1 MPQVKPPT
9 RFLMR
14 GSVLLILTLALWW
27 WVLLGP
33 LLFLMQGAGGFA
45 LSVFHGG
52 SGEVVTVT
60 PEGDWNLVVPL
71 EATVQ
76 NAPDH
81 PGLSQIHSV
90 EFTVPRSQMA
100 GFTFS
105 LPVFWAIV
113 LAAPGMRTKLRTL
126 GWGTLTMAGVE
137 ILLLLVFVSVTA
149 HQTAG
154 QLAQQQG
161 DFEKW
166 LLRVGNYMVS
176 GVVPYLAP
184 FLMAIWLHP
193 ELRAEI
199 MNWGGGAAVAAVEAP
214 KAKQKQKRSAAK
226 P

>member
-1 MPQVKPPT
+1 
-9 RFLMR
+9 MR
-14 GSVLLILTLALWW
+14 GSVLLIGMLAFWW

-33 LLFLMQGAGGFA
+33 LLIVMQYAGGFA
-45 LSVFHGG
+45 LGAVHGG

-60 PEGDWNLVVPL
+60 PEGDWSLTIPL

-113 LAAPGMRTKLRTL
+113 LAAPGMRSKLRTL
-126 GWGTLTMAGVE
+126 GWGSLLMVVVE
-137 ILLLLVFVSVTA
+137 IVLLLLFVSVTA

-166 LLRVGNYMVS
+166 LLRVGNYLVS
-176 GVVPYLAP
+176 GVIPYLAP
-184 FLMAIWLHP
+184 FVMAISLHP
-193 ELRAEI
+193 ELRAQI
-199 MNWGGGAAVAAVEAP
+199 VNWGSGAAVPAEETP
-214 KAKQKQKRSAAK
+214 KSQPSRKRKQGSARSS
-226 P
+226 